1 MNKDEAEVVIKDTIE
16 FANKEIETNKRKAR
30 RYIIG
35 LVFVFVLIIVAGIV
49 FIRLNTPAN
58 NDETNI
64 ATVRDYSQNADGT
77 WVCEGSPYKY
87 KYKLEITGRMPNASR
102 DSTFVYLSNSEDITL
117 EQAWKAAGFSS
128 NMNDYFDIEDAVL
141 VEMSTE

>member
-16 FANKEIETNKRKAR
+16 FANKEIETNKKKAR

-77 WVCEGSPYKY
+77 WVCEGSTY
-87 KYKLEITGRMPNASR
+87 KYKLEITGRMPNASC

>member
-16 FANKEIETNKRKAR
+16 FANKEIETNKKKAR

-64 ATVRDYSQNADGT
+64 TTVRDYSQNADGT
-77 WVCEGSPYKY
+77 WVCDGSPYKY

>member
-1 MNKDEAEVVIKDTIE
+1 MNKNEAEVVIKDTIE
-16 FANKEIETNKRKAR
+16 FANKEIETNKKKAR

>member
-16 FANKEIETNKRKAR
+16 FANKEIETNKKKAR